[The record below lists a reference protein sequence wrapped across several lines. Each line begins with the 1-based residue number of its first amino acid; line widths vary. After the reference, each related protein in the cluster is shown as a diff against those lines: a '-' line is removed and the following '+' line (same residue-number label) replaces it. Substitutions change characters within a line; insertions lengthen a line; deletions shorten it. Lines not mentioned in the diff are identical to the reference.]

1 MALERSLN
9 RDTVKSILEGRGGSV
24 IEGEG
29 RVNFADAAVRVSV
42 RGSDIGSSSASQAA
56 AIFSPRF
63 LAGTSAG
70 EREEEHE
77 VER

>member
-1 MALERSLN
+1 M
-9 RDTVKSILEGRGGSV
+9 KSILGEGGSV

-70 EREEEHE
+70 EREEEHG